1 MNLKSIRKKKHL
13 TQADVCNLLNI
24 PLRTYKRYE
33 ADSQKKNYK
42 YFTLCKAVSSLEEKR
57 NKEKIKSYKILVCGI
72 GYVGLSLGVLLA
84 KDHIVS
90 LTDINMEKVEL
101 INHRISPF
109 HDKEV
114 NDLLNSNINL
124 KACLSCEDIYTNQ
137 DMIIICVPT
146 DYDKTTNSFN
156 VDAIIDVLNI
166 VNKVNRDALVIIK
179 STVPIGFTKEVNQ
192 RFEKL
197 HIIFSPEFLREGN
210 SVIDNLYPSR
220 IIVSS
225 SDDQRGKIFANI
237 LHNIALNNPPV
248 LFMNSDEAEATKLFS
263 NAYLAMRVAYFNELD
278 TYAKEHDLS
287 SKNIIEGMGKDQ
299 RIGEYYNNPS
309 FGYGG
314 YCLPKDSAQLRR
326 SFVGIPNNN
335 IIEAI
340 VNSNKSRKEYIVNDI
355 IKEAIKRTNKSIEQI
370 VIGIYRLS
378 MKTNSDNYRSSSSLD
393 IYNLLIEK
401 GCNVIVYEL
410 SFPHAVSDLD
420 YFLNQSDIIVTN
432 RYDSTLDKYQDKI
445 YTRDIYH
452 NN

>member
-42 YFTLCKAVSSLEEKR
+42 YFSLCKAVSSLEEKR

-101 INHRISPF
+101 INQRISPF
-109 HDKEV
+109 YDKEV

-166 VNKVNRDALVIIK
+166 VNKVNRNALVIIK

-355 IKEAIKRTNKSIEQI
+355 IKEAIKRTNKNIEQI

-401 GCNVIVYEL
+401 GCNVIVYEQ

-420 YFLNQSDIIVTN
+420 YFLNQSDIIVAN
-432 RYDSTLDKYQDKI
+432 RYDSILDKYQDKI